1 MVTISL
7 LTSPGLLY
15 SKAFYFGEKIGAT
28 RQFVGAGMFVGM
40 KENEREVFKACAKLD
55 DDERA

>member
-1 MVTISL
+1 MTIL
-7 LTSPGLLY
+7 LLITPGLLY
-15 SKAFYFGEKIGAT
+15 SKAFYFGKKIGA
-28 RQFVGAGMFVGM
+28 RQVVGAGMYVGM